1 MAHHQTTIMKI
12 DIDADNELI
21 LPDDLRAR
29 LEAAGVTNESGLR
42 EALERDPSL
51 RADLEKVLRDNPDAA
66 NALAMHDVF
75 DQFAAAQTT
84 AELREFWENLPDELA
99 EPLMQTIEEL
109 LQDPPPDADPV
120 FMQALRDKHSDLLRF
135 QSLDKRIQELP
146 PVERAAVEFAQ
157 VADEADAREMF
168 AEQRELFQLPAAR
181 RVLEMLVSDMPAD
194 MPAELKQ
201 HIITRLALFDELR
214 KG

>member
-181 RVLEMLVSDMPAD
+181 RFGNAG
-194 MPAELKQ
+194 
-201 HIITRLALFDELR
+201 LR
-214 KG
+214 YARRHARRIKTAHHHAACAF